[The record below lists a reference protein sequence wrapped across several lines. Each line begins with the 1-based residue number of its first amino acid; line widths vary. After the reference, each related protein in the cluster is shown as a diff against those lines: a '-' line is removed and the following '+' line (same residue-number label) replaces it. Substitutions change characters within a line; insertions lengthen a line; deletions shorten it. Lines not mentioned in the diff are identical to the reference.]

1 MQARPYPSKS
11 GRRLWLSRVE
21 QQRLLDC
28 VDEDYPRRRI
38 ALDLALTGLRS
49 DEVRNVEPRHFERLD
64 GGGDKWRLTVPDGK
78 TGTRSTPVSRDLRER
93 VKYLKSAARL
103 RADEPIIDVSTRS
116 LRDWI
121 GEARDELADVLEDDR
136 WHDLG
141 MHDLRRTWATDTFY
155 SLAFEGVPIAE
166 ELTMAWGGWAMTDSG
181 RETFRRN
188 YLGPVPDHVTASAMD
203 HLPIS

>member
-11 GRRLWLSRVE
+11 GKRLWLSRAEQEKLLSLVE
-21 QQRLLDC
+21 
-28 VDEDYPRRRI
+28 DEYPRRRI
-38 ALDLALTGLRS
+38 ALDLALHGLRS
-49 DEVRNVEPRHFERLD
+49 DEVRNVEPRHFEPLD
-64 GGGDKWRLTVPDGK
+64 DQGKWRLTVPDGK
-78 TGTRSTPVSRDLRER
+78 SGARDTPVSQSLRER
-93 VKYLKSAARL
+93 VKYLKSAARM

-121 GEARDELADVLEDDR
+121 VEARGKLADDLDDDR

-188 YLGPVPDHVTASAMD
+188 YLGPVPDHITSKAMA
-203 HLPIS
+203 HLSIS

>member
-11 GRRLWLSRVE
+11 GKRLWLSRDE
-21 QQRLLDC
+21 QNKLLSLIE
-28 VDEDYPRRRI
+28 DEYPRRHI
-38 ALDLALTGLRS
+38 AFDLALHGLRS
-49 DEVRNVEPRHFERLD
+49 DEVRNVEPRHFERLND
-64 GGGDKWRLTVPDGK
+64 QGKWRLTVPNGK
-78 TGTRSTPVSRDLRER
+78 TGTRDTPVSKSLRER
-93 VKYLKSAARL
+93 VKYLKSAARM
-103 RADEPIIDVSTRS
+103 RADEAVVDVSTRS

-121 GEARDELADVLEDDR
+121 VEAREELANDLDDDR

-188 YLGPVPDHVTASAMD
+188 YLGPVPDHVTSRAMA
-203 HLPIS
+203 HLPLE